1 MRCRRRPPP
10 ANWPQEKSGGA
21 VPAQESGSLGMSERA
36 IGFVENW
43 VTENIDAKSR
53 QVDGFDL
60 PAKEL
65 AARCLIAAKAQGI
78 SQSEIDDA
86 FEDLTAF
93 MAGQIEEAKDREK
106 DREQDREEE
115 TPLAP
120 TDD

>member
-1 MRCRRRPPP
+1 
-10 ANWPQEKSGGA
+10 
-21 VPAQESGSLGMSERA
+21 MSERA

-43 VTENIDAKSR
+43 VTENIDAKSH
-53 QVDGFDL
+53 QAESGDL

-65 AARCLIAAKAQGI
+65 ATRCLMAAKAQGI

-93 MAGQIEEAKDREK
+93 MAGQIEEAKE
-106 DREQDREEE
+106 REQDREE